1 MFFFEDAHRLRA
13 DGRGALARRYLG
25 QNVFVQLE
33 HLAVQRKH
41 RRAAE
46 GIPARHS
53 SLGVGWNVNLDCQ

>member
-1 MFFFEDAHRLRA
+1 
-13 DGRGALARRYLG
+13 
-25 QNVFVQLE
+25 VQLE